1 MSDFVAVISDDSA
14 VNYFD
19 RWLIM
24 SVLIE
29 RRTFSTAEYYR
40 MVEAGILSE
49 DDHTE
54 LIEGEVIRMSPIGS
68 RHAACVRRL
77 AALLMRHASDAS
89 AVSVQSP
96 IHLDDFSEP
105 QPDVALL
112 KPRADF
118 YSGAHPSAA
127 DVLLVVE
134 VADSSVGYDRAVKV
148 PLYARAEI
156 PEVWLVDLVR
166 NEIEIYR
173 QPAAGA
179 YVELTRAGRGREFAS
194 TQIPSLMLRADD
206 ILV

>member
-1 MSDFVAVISDDSA
+1 
-14 VNYFD
+14 
-19 RWLIM
+19 M

-29 RRTFSTAEYYR
+29 RRTFNTAEYYR

-68 RHAACVRRL
+68 RHAACVDRL
-77 AALLMRHASDAS
+77 NTLLHGRVGQAAIIR
-89 AVSVQSP
+89 VQNP
-96 IHLDDFSEP
+96 LHLNDFSEP

-118 YSGAHPSAA
+118 YSGAHPGAD
-127 DVLLVVE
+127 DVLLIVE

-148 PLYARAEI
+148 PLYARAGI

-173 QPAAGA
+173 QPAAGSYA
-179 YVELTRAGRGREFAS
+179 ELTRAGRGREFAS
-194 TQIPSLMLRADD
+194 AQIPSLTLRADD
-206 ILV
+206 ILI